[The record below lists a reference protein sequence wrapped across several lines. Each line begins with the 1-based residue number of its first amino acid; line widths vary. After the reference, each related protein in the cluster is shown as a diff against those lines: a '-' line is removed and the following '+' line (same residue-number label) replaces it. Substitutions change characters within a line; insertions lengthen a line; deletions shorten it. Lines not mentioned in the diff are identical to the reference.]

1 VDKDEEFNKTEIEAA
16 LVGLLRESPKEL
28 EYVTKNVFRYDRD
41 NNNVV
46 TYDELVNFDL
56 FRQTLPLSSTLDKWP
71 SSDSIEKVS
80 IQEELRES

>member
-1 VDKDEEFNKTEIEAA
+1 MDKDEEFNKTEIEAA

-56 FRQTLPLSSTLDKWP
+56 FRQTLPLSSISDKWP